1 MPAAISSKEAPQ
13 YQLRDLMHKAGV
25 CEDVILRY
33 TGERDQGNKGCVSV
47 ADFAGLY
54 KECNFE
60 DKIETEIQ
68 KMVKCKEDDLEISRT
83 RIAWSIARSE
93 VQKALRKRSEGT
105 SITDDLDWDTP
116 LRLDEETKRLSEF
129 DSTYQEMKYESED
142 SS

>member
-1 MPAAISSKEAPQ
+1 MTQSFGAMPTAISSKEAPQ

-54 KECNFE
+54 KESNFD
-60 DKIETEIQ
+60 DKNEVEIK
-68 KMVKCKEDDLEISRT
+68 KMVKYKDDDLEISRT

-93 VQKALRKRSEGT
+93 VQKALRN
-105 SITDDLDWDTP
+105 
-116 LRLDEETKRLSEF
+116 
-129 DSTYQEMKYESED
+129 DSK
-142 SS
+142 